1 VPTGAWLVI
10 GIGSALAIITVLLVF
25 ILPSRPRPSRL
36 TPRRLTLPQRET
48 PAASPI
54 GSLLTGFSYLY
65 APLSYPHGHYSV
77 GGRLEHAI
85 ARIDAVDPSVAPDRV
100 GQALQQMV
108 DLVSSAEELP
118 VPTQEGEPAVD
129 TFDEPR
135 NEEPYD

>member
-25 ILPSRPRPSRL
+25 VLPSSPRASRL
-36 TPRRLTLPQRET
+36 TPRRLTLPRRET
-48 PAASPI
+48 PSASPI

-65 APLSYPHGHYSV
+65 APLSYPRVHYSV
-77 GGRLEHAI
+77 AGRLEHAI

-108 DLVSSAEELP
+108 DLVSSAEESP
-118 VPTQEGEPAVD
+118 VPTEAGEPAVD

-135 NEEPYD
+135 NEGRYD